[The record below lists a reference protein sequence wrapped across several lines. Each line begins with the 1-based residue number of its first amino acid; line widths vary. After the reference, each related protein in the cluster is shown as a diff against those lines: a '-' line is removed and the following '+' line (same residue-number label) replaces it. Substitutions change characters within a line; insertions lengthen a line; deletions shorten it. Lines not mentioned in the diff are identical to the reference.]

1 MIIPS
6 LKAYDLKGNLTGD
19 MTFMTSYCGG
29 EPGFYNRQFFKI
41 DTNVSISQI
50 DTLYETTFDSLTYQT
65 LDTTN
70 IKITKKSFKINEKG
84 EIVKENNTR
93 FSK

>member
-6 LKAYDLKGNLTGD
+6 LKVYDLKGNLTGD

-29 EPGFYNRQFFKI
+29 EPGFYSRQFFRI
-41 DTNVSISQI
+41 NTDISLSQI
-50 DTLYETTFDSLTYQT
+50 DTLYETTFDSLTYHT

-70 IKITKKSFKINEKG
+70 IEISKKSFRINEKG
-84 EIVKENNTR
+84 EIVEDNAR
-93 FSK
+93 